1 VAETL
6 PGEPWD
12 VVVIGAGPAG
22 ALASLDLARRGLR
35 VLLVEK
41 RRFPRWKV
49 CGTCFNSQAQA
60 ALASVGQGQLLE
72 SLGGLPLRRLRL
84 GLGGRQATCAL
95 PPGWALSRS
104 RFDQALVEA
113 AVSAGVV
120 FRPRTTAQ
128 LGPASAQARSVSLC
142 QGRHQELVRAAV
154 VLVAAGLAHRCLENE
169 PTAQTRISPRSR
181 VGAGCVLA
189 GVEHQHPWE
198 EGTIHMA
205 VGRQGYVGLALEV
218 ARRALADAGLAPER
232 ITQLV
237 TVCCT
242 GFQSPGFDLAL
253 MNKLPLSPDMERTHV
268 GFMGCHGALNG
279 LRVARAF
286 VEADPGACVLLCAVE
301 LCSLHMHYG
310 WDPEK
315 LVANALFA
323 DGPRILAAVAAAAEL
338 DPSQIEPSA
347 AVLRQFG
354 NMSSPTILFI
364 LERLRRAAAPRPWV
378 ALAFGPGL
386 TVEASLLG

>member
-1 VAETL
+1 MTILGIGTAVPRHRISQGESAAMAERISGSS
-6 PGEPWD
+6 PER
-12 VVVIGAGPAG
+12 A
-22 ALASLDLARRGLR
+22 ALLARIQ
-35 VLLVEK
+35 
-41 RRFPRWKV
+41 RRSGV
-49 CGTCFNSQAQA
+49 
-60 ALASVGQGQLLE
+60 SVRHSVLLE
-72 SLGGLPLRRLRL
+72 SAQHEADIHGRMPFYGESSPSTGERIRR
-84 GLGGRQATCAL
+84 
-95 PPGWALSRS
+95 
-104 RFDQALVEA
+104 FEA
-113 AVSAGVV
+113 HA
-120 FRPRTTAQ
+120 
-128 LGPASAQARSVSLC
+128 
-142 QGRHQELVRAAV
+142 
-154 VLVAAGLAHRCLENE
+154 E
-169 PTAQTRISPRSR
+169 P
-181 VGAGCVLA
+181 
-189 GVEHQHPWE
+189 
-198 EGTIHMA
+198 
-205 VGRQGYVGLALEV
+205 LALEV

-232 ITQLV
+232 ITHLV

-253 MNKLPLSPDMERTHV
+253 MNQLPLSPDVERTHV

-286 VEADPGACVLLCAVE
+286 VEADPAACVLLCAVE